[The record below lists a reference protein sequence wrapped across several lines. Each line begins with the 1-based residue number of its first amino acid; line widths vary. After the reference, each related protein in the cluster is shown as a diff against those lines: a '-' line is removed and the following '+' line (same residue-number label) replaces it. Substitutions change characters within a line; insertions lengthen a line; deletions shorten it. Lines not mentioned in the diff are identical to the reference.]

1 MNVENIPPL
10 PSGAGECTVKYDY
23 SRVGDWV
30 LRGLSWQLVKLV
42 GRGAKQIQVI
52 ARPAQ
57 KCLLDDAKAACQQHA
72 DAAITN
78 ARTEAAQ

>member
-10 PSGAGECTVKYDY
+10 PPGAGECTVKYDY

-42 GRGAKQIQVI
+42 GRGAKHFQVI
-52 ARPAQ
+52 ARPTGRT
-57 KCLLDDAKAACQQHA
+57 LDGAKAACQQHA
-72 DAAITN
+72 DATITN